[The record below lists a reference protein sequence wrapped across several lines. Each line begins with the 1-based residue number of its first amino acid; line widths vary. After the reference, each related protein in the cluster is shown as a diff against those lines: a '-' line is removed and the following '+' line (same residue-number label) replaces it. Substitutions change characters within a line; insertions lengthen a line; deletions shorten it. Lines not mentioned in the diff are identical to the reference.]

1 MVGQV
6 NGLKTLAGYF
16 SPGPRRPPQVVA
28 VSALFLAAGFAGL
41 YAALFPIADASPRL
55 GIILLS
61 VFSIA
66 VAFVFWIV
74 GSILSS
80 RWVYVVLFVAS
91 IGLSVTTALAVSPVG
106 IAVAGIISVWVGIF
120 VGRFCSVKM
129 ARAYLVWICLTLG
142 VGLMVSDVDRSVAF
156 WPILAA
162 TLVVTTETML
172 RLSEQLRRQAVRDP
186 LTGLFNRL
194 GLEDAA
200 GAVLASANRTG
211 LPVSLSVLDLDD
223 FGAVNDRD
231 GHIAGD
237 QLLVELSACWSDTI
251 RSSDFLSRFGGD
263 EFILLMPHTDLAGGR
278 AALER
283 LARCHQIEWSSG
295 LVQFREG
302 EELFEA
308 IKRADRLLYAEK
320 EK

>member
-1 MVGQV
+1 MVRHV
-6 NGLKTLAGYF
+6 NRLRSLAGYF

-28 VSALFLAAGFAGL
+28 LSALFLAAGIAGL
-41 YAALFPIADASPRL
+41 YAAVLPIADASPRL
-55 GIILLS
+55 GIILVSAFS
-61 VFSIA
+61 VA

-74 GSILSS
+74 GSTVSP
-80 RWVYVVLFVAS
+80 RWVYVFLFVAS
-91 IGLSVTTALAVSPVG
+91 VGLAVTVAAAASPVG
-106 IAVAGIISVWVGIF
+106 IAVAGIISVWVGVF
-120 VGRFCSVKM
+120 VGRFCTVKM

-142 VGLMVSDVDRSVAF
+142 AGLMVSDVDRSIAF

-162 TLVVTTETML
+162 TLAVTTETML
-172 RLSEQLRRQAVRDP
+172 RLSEQLRHQAVRDP

-194 GLEDAA
+194 GLEEAA

-223 FGAVNDRD
+223 FGAVNNRD

-237 QLLVELSACWSDTI
+237 RLLVELSACWSDTI

-278 AALER
+278 VALER
-283 LARCHQIEWSSG
+283 LERCHQIEWSSG
-295 LVQFREG
+295 LIQFREG

-308 IKRADRLLYAEK
+308 IERADRLLYAEK